1 MKVIKS
7 NPSMVISVYIEDSK
21 SLIGIVSD
29 NYTKEVKITEI
40 PIMDRY
46 SNGSYVIK
54 DRILSSYNIKGME
67 TYNNDKEKE
76 DKTSVK
82 VEKSAVSLKEIDDKL
97 SSIDSIINDSYE

>member
-1 MKVIKS
+1 
-7 NPSMVISVYIEDSK
+7 
-21 SLIGIVSD
+21 
-29 NYTKEVKITEI
+29 
-40 PIMDRY
+40 MDRY

-67 TYNNDKEKE
+67 TYNDKEKE

-97 SSIDSIINDSYE
+97 SSIDSIINDSYEQVLYMIYVKDIIDKFNGKLLCGDINLVL